1 MFGVICTLTTHSTH
15 STHTHTPHTLHTHT
29 PHTHSTHTHTHPTHI
44 HTGFWEDSDSEGSD
58 VNLPAV
64 TPLNNEDKDDFDFYG

>member
-1 MFGVICTLTTHSTH
+1 MFGVICTLTIPTPTHTHSTH
-15 STHTHTPHTLHTHT
+15 S
-29 PHTHSTHTHTHPTHI
+29 HI